1 MTPSIVIQPDT
12 QYDVTTCQLLHRDKK
27 VDLEKTGLLTLEEGL
42 VDGPSVLLGN
52 KHFE

>member
-1 MTPSIVIQPDT
+1 MSISASPARIE
-12 QYDVTTCQLLHRDKK
+12 LGENR
-27 VDLEKTGLLTLEEGL
+27 LLTLEEGL